1 MPKKNYTIGIDVGGT
16 KILAAILD
24 QDQNIVGRAKKK
36 TRVEEGVEAVL
47 VRIVDT
53 VNEALA
59 ASKVALDQVRTV
71 GICVPGPAEP
81 DTGVIIE
88 APNLGWR
95 NLNIIEF
102 LVKTIGRPAYLS
114 NDVTA
119 GTWAEFSMGAGR
131 GARNL
136 LGVFIGTGI
145 GGGIIIDGQ
154 LYEGSG
160 RQAGE
165 IGHIC
170 LNPHG
175 PVCGCGRHGCLEAYA
190 SRTAM
195 TRDIKAALDRGI
207 KSSITKEIDEDD
219 RQIRSRQLRQA
230 FLDGD
235 KVVTDVVKQAAYFL
249 GIGLGSL
256 ANVLNPDCIVLGG
269 GVVEAFGDA
278 YVKQVNSSFKRFA
291 FQSVYDKIKLVQA
304 GLGDDAGVV
313 GAALIARRKHAAAGK
328 DQA

>member
-1 MPKKNYTIGIDVGGT
+1 MAKKNFTIGIDVGGT
-16 KILAAILD
+16 KILAAVLD
-24 QDQNIVGRAKKK
+24 NNQAIIARAKKK
-36 TRVEEGVEAVL
+36 TKVEDGVEAVL

-53 VNEALA
+53 VNDTLKA
-59 ASKVALDQVRTV
+59 AAIGIDQVRTV
-71 GICVPGPAEP
+71 GICVPGPALP
-81 DTGVIIE
+81 DEGIIIE

-136 LGVFIGTGI
+136 LGVFVGTGI
-145 GGGIIIDGQ
+145 GGGLIIDGQ

-165 IGHIC
+165 IGHMC

-195 TRDIKAALDRGI
+195 TREIKAALDRGI
-207 KSSITKEIDEDD
+207 ASTIVNEIDEDD
-219 RQIRSRQLRQA
+219 RQIRSRRLKQA
-230 FLDGD
+230 FVDGD
-235 KVVTDVVKQAAYFL
+235 QVVTNVVKQAAQYL
-249 GIGLGSL
+249 GIGIGSL

-278 YVKQVNSSFKRFA
+278 YVKQVNASFKRFA
-291 FQSVYDKIKLVQA
+291 FQSIYDNAKLVQA
-304 GLGDDAGVV
+304 ALGDDAGVI
-313 GAALIARRKHAAAGK
+313 GAALLAKRKHAGSEGS
-328 DQA
+328 

>member
-1 MPKKNYTIGIDVGGT
+1 MPKRNYTIGIDVGGT
-16 KILAAILD
+16 KILTGILD
-24 QDQNIVGRAKKK
+24 QDQNVVGRAKKK
-36 TRVEEGVEAVL
+36 TKVEEGVEAVL

-53 VNEALA
+53 VNEALKA
-59 ASKVALDQVRTV
+59 AGVGADQVQTV
-71 GICVPGPAEP
+71 GICVPGPALP
-81 DTGVIIE
+81 DEGIIIE
-88 APNLGWR
+88 APNLGWH

-136 LGVFIGTGI
+136 LGVFVGTGI
-145 GGGIIIDGQ
+145 GGGLIIDGR

-160 RQAGE
+160 RLAGE

-170 LNPHG
+170 LNPQG
-175 PVCGCGRHGCLEAYA
+175 PICGCGRHGCLEAYA

-195 TRDIKAALDRGI
+195 TRDIRAALDRGI
-207 KSSITKEIDEDD
+207 TSSIVKEIEPGD
-219 RQIRSRQLRQA
+219 RQIRSRQLKQA
-230 FLDGD
+230 FNAGD
-235 KVVTDVVKQAAYFL
+235 RVVVDVVKQAAYHL

-269 GVVEAFGDA
+269 GVVEAFGDS
-278 YVKQVNSSFKRFA
+278 YVKQVNASFKRFA
-291 FQSVYDKIKLVQA
+291 FESVYKNAKLVQA
-304 GLGDDAGVV
+304 ALGDDAGVV
-313 GAALIARRKHAAAGK
+313 GAALLARRRHAEQGK
-328 DQA
+328 A

>member
-1 MPKKNYTIGIDVGGT
+1 MPKRNFTIGIDVGGT
-16 KILAAILD
+16 KILAAVLD
-24 QDQNIVGRAKKK
+24 NNQAIIGRTKRK
-36 TRVEEGVEAVL
+36 TKVEDGVEAVL

-53 VNEALA
+53 VNDAIKA
-59 ASKVALDQVRTV
+59 AGATADQVRAV
-71 GICVPGPAEP
+71 GICVPGPALP
-81 DTGVIIE
+81 DEGIIIE

-119 GTWAEFSMGAGR
+119 GTWAEFSLGAGR

-136 LGVFIGTGI
+136 LGVFVGTGI
-145 GGGIIIDGQ
+145 GGGLIINEQ

-160 RQAGE
+160 RLAGE

-207 KSSITKEIDEDD
+207 ASSIVNEVDPDD

-230 FLDGD
+230 FMDGD
-235 KVVTDVVKQAAYFL
+235 RVVTDVVKQAAYFL
-249 GIGLGSL
+249 GIGIGSL

-269 GVVEAFGDA
+269 GVVEAFGDS
-278 YVKQVNSSFKRFA
+278 YVKQVNTSFKRFA
-291 FQSVYDKIKLVQA
+291 FQSVYETAKLVQA
-304 GLGDDAGVV
+304 GLGDDAGVI
-313 GAALIARRKHAAAGK
+313 GAALLAKRRHTQLSEAS
-328 DQA
+328 

>member
-1 MPKKNYTIGIDVGGT
+1 MPKRPFSIGIDVGGT
-16 KILAAILD
+16 KILAAVLD
-24 QDQNIVGRAKKK
+24 QDQAIIGRAKKK
-36 TRVEEGVEAVL
+36 TKVEEGVEAVL
-47 VRIVDT
+47 VRIVDA
-53 VNEALA
+53 VNDAMKA
-59 ASKVALDQVRTV
+59 ANINTDQVRTI
-71 GICVPGPAEP
+71 GICVPGPALP
-81 DTGVIIE
+81 DEGIIIE

-102 LVKTIGRPAYLS
+102 LIKTIGRPAYLS

-119 GTWAEFSMGAGR
+119 GTWAEFSMGAGK

-136 LGVFIGTGI
+136 LGVFVGTGI
-145 GGGIIIDGQ
+145 GGGLIIDKQ

-160 RQAGE
+160 RLAGE
-165 IGHIC
+165 IGHMC

-195 TRDIKAALDRGI
+195 TRDIKAALDRGVASDI
-207 KSSITKEIDEDD
+207 VKGMEEGD

-230 FLDGD
+230 FIDHD
-235 KVVTDVVKQAAYFL
+235 KVVTDVVKQASHFL
-249 GIGLGSL
+249 GIGIGSL

-278 YVKQVNSSFKRFA
+278 YVKQVNASFKRFA
-291 FQSVYDKIKLVQA
+291 FQSVYEGAKLVQA
-304 GLGDDAGVV
+304 ALGDDAGVV
-313 GAALIARRKHAAAGK
+313 GAALLAKRRHAAVSEA
-328 DQA
+328 